1 MIWGK
6 REVAHAPHFIDEE
19 ERAELNRSASA
30 WQPRILT
37 QSGHPGVAG
46 QLQKP
51 GQATGWAR
59 WGEIS
64 RTKLEGVLSCEKTG
78 VGILCLLSQVEQEME
93 IPVQYE
99 NAHRSSE
106 PHDMASFY

>member
-19 ERAELNRSASA
+19 ERAELDRSASA

-51 GQATGWAR
+51 GPAIGWPR
-59 WGEIS
+59 WGDIS
-64 RTKLEGVLSCEKTG
+64 RTKLKGVLSCEKTG
-78 VGILCLLSQVEQEME
+78 VGILCPLSQGQQEME
-93 IPVQYE
+93 IPVQ
-99 NAHRSSE
+99 
-106 PHDMASFY
+106 